1 MLTGA
6 SRQVADSFLINHY
19 DYWRV
24 SMRVSVWSR
33 PRDGDL
39 RASDFIWGVILGHTA
54 TSGGI
59 RVEKEEIITGRTI
72 EQGGAVGSWARLH

>member
-6 SRQVADSFLINHY
+6 SREVIASSLIIN

-24 SMRVSVWSR
+24 SMCVSVWSR